1 MNDQKRDQ
9 IIFVVCLTTGIILLA
24 GILLSIDFLYAGIQ
38 ELFLS
43 NINPDY
49 IPDVQ
54 LANTVIL
61 ASSLSIGFGLA
72 LYVLDIWF
80 IVRKSRIKKILIE
93 EEIIDEEGTLNFKS
107 FQTEISSSIKIL
119 RDLFGYLV
127 IIIIGFGLF
136 SFLRFIWMI
145 GKYRA
150 YGEFFIHYY
159 LSNIPSLIISITL
172 YLTISL
178 MMTYV
183 IIISLQKYIRLQ
195 IISKNYDIAMA
206 KVFSNLDR
214 LMSDTNKQD
223 SNSDE
228 TA

>member
-9 IIFVVCLTTGIILLA
+9 IIFIVCLTTGIIFLA
-24 GILLSIDFLYAGIQ
+24 GILLSVDFLYAGIQ

-49 IPDVQ
+49 IPDEQ
-54 LANTVIL
+54 LANKVIL
-61 ASSLSIGFGLA
+61 ASSLSIGIGLA

-80 IVRKSRIKKILIE
+80 IVRKSRIEKILIE
-93 EEIIDEEGTLNFKS
+93 EEIIDEEGSLNFKS

-127 IIIIGFGLF
+127 IIIVGFGLF

-150 YGEFFIHYY
+150 FGEFFIHYY
-159 LSNIPSLIISITL
+159 LNNTLSLIISITL

-183 IIISLQKYIRLQ
+183 IVISLQKYIRLQ
-195 IISKNYDIAMA
+195 LISKNYDIAMA

-214 LMSDTNKQD
+214 LMKDENEQKT
-223 SNSDE
+223 NSDDK
-228 TA
+228 A